1 MTVTTVHTHGRKYTL
16 KKSNYQEWQA
26 GGYCWEHAQLDPET
40 REPACKVMQR
50 TKKWHKAHR
59 VAEYSGPDIGT
70 YDADYGVCMST
81 DACFRQTCRVLHHL
95 SLMMID
101 EVDLNLH

>member
-1 MTVTTVHTHGRKYTL
+1 
-16 KKSNYQEWQA
+16 
-26 GGYCWEHAQLDPET
+26 
-40 REPACKVMQR
+40 
-50 TKKWHKAHR
+50 
-59 VAEYSGPDIGT
+59 
-70 YDADYGVCMST
+70 VCMST